1 MVVSLLVARLC
12 FVSAAVCL
20 LVLSPIFLLSVS
32 GLSRQEEAASAISEA
47 EQSLAQAYNAVL
59 DAERVGAN
67 VSVLLTKLND
77 AADLLAQAE
86 IAYRNGAA
94 NTATNKTNGVLS
106 IASEVSAAAVD
117 AKETAVVTSRN
128 ALWITFAFS
137 VEGAIIFALA
147 LFLVWLRYKKS
158 YVKDLFD
165 AKPEVNG

>member
-1 MVVSLLVARLC
+1 MVVSLSVVRLC
-12 FVSAAVCL
+12 FVSAVVCL
-20 LVLSPIFLLSVS
+20 LVLSSILMLPVS

-47 EQSLAQAYNAVL
+47 EQTLAQAYNAVL
-59 DAERVGAN
+59 DADRVGAN

-77 AADLLAQAE
+77 AADLLARSE
-86 IAYRNGAA
+86 IAVRNGDSNAAA
-94 NTATNKTNGVLS
+94 NAVSVLS
-106 IASEVSAAAVD
+106 IASEVNAAAVD
-117 AKETAVVTSRN
+117 AKETVVVTSRN

-165 AKPEVNG
+165 AKPEVNGQ